1 MSLGTLSLLFLLV
14 VLIVIL
20 ILVIKSNSELKEV
33 NFKLERELKEN
44 NFKLERELKETNFK
58 LKEANFELKELE
70 GLKKFKDVDSKIYNL
85 SKCLLNANIN
95 LKELNNL
102 LDNCEKYKS
111 LSIEIESEINKE
123 YVEYEE
129 IKKHKLLHRNE
140 VKECLNRI
148 NKLELT
154 KKENIERL
162 EEKYTE
168 IYNYTNNVIFK
179 NNIESYSNN
188 RAIIKAIIEELQNEQ
203 IKSQEKQKQKA
214 LEQHQNDAAEQIR
227 ANEDAMRK
235 NEVERDIDE
244 LLGGYIDTLGVSIQ
258 KKELPDVQM
267 VSELSKIL
275 DLILNKKSYI
285 SKEYFNKVR
294 DDNEV
299 FIKHILEK
307 CSELEKFSGTLLETR
322 MLQVKAKFDE
332 ILK

>member
-14 VLIVIL
+14 VLIFIL

-179 NNIESYSNN
+179 NNI
-188 RAIIKAIIEELQNEQ
+188 
-203 IKSQEKQKQKA
+203 
-214 LEQHQNDAAEQIR
+214 
-227 ANEDAMRK
+227 
-235 NEVERDIDE
+235 
-244 LLGGYIDTLGVSIQ
+244 
-258 KKELPDVQM
+258 
-267 VSELSKIL
+267 
-275 DLILNKKSYI
+275 
-285 SKEYFNKVR
+285 
-294 DDNEV
+294 
-299 FIKHILEK
+299 
-307 CSELEKFSGTLLETR
+307 
-322 MLQVKAKFDE
+322 
-332 ILK
+332 